1 MKTIITTIAIA
12 ALTLLGAAPQAE
24 ARSHHS
30 SRIYISG
37 YRSCGT
43 PVYTERYFIGY
54 DHCGNPLWGTRVIRR
69 HYRPVVR
76 PYHPSPHRT
85 PARYGV
91 VIQGRV
97 RL

>member
-12 ALTLLGAAPQAE
+12 AFTLLGAAPQAE

-54 DHCGNPLWGTRVIRR
+54 DHCGKPIWGTRVVRR
-69 HYRPVVR
+69 HFRPVIR
-76 PYHPSPHRT
+76 PHYAVPYRAY
-85 PARYGV
+85 ARYGV
-91 VIQGRV
+91 VIQGRA